1 MIYQLKNGQIIH
13 ISLEEYLTLTDEE
26 LDWLSRANTGSGV
39 ESSMLYNR
47 ASYRE
52 KNRKYSVDIDYD
64 LESDDVQSNEPLD
77 INNII
82 DEATEL

>member
-1 MIYQLKNGQIIH
+1 MIYQLKNGQTIY

-26 LDWLSRANTGSGV
+26 LDWLSRTNAGSDV